1 MEALG
6 PNDPP
11 TVGSYRLAAV
21 LGSGGMGRVYLA
33 FSPSGRRVAI
43 KVIRPDLVQET
54 HIRQRFAREVAA
66 SRAVSGFFA
75 APVIDADLDADP
87 PWLAT
92 AFIPGPS
99 LNAAIHD
106 AGPLPM
112 ASVRALGAAL
122 AEALTAVHAAG
133 LIHRDLKPA
142 NVLLAPDGPR
152 LIDFGIS
159 SLADSGTL
167 THAGAMMGSPG
178 FMSPEQVQGKPVGP
192 PTDIFAFGAVL
203 AFTVTGTGPFGVGSV
218 PAMLYRSVHAPPEL
232 AQVPDE
238 LRPLLAA
245 CLSKDPARRPDL
257 ATILR
262 ELTGG
267 QGAADMFPP
276 GWLAAAFAQA
286 PITIET
292 PPPLMGPTPAP
303 LGTTPIPPNPPT
315 DSRPP
320 GATPSGARGS
330 ADMATREQSISPT
343 PIPVAG
349 EPTVRQEPAEPAPF
363 SWARTTPEEPPLQPS
378 RQPRPSRRRLLI
390 GAIGA
395 VGAAGAAAAGT
406 TAWLLLDDDA
416 PASRTLRWKFR
427 TVGTT
432 FSRPRVA
439 GDFVYVSSNDGTLY
453 ALRTSTGAAAW
464 KYRTNAALGSAP
476 FTLGGVVYLG
486 ADDTN
491 LYAIDAVTGQQ
502 RWAYQTGGIVH
513 TAVGGGGVVYVGS
526 ADFHLY
532 AVDAVA
538 GTLRWKFPT
547 ENDTHSPTMA
557 GETVYVGSSDTNLY
571 AVDASSGEQR
581 WKFPTSGAVSGI
593 PAVMGGMVYFGSG
606 DETLYAVDAGS
617 GNKAWTFGGVS
628 VGAGP
633 TIANGVVYM
642 GGNDRTLH
650 ALRATSGEKL
660 WTFRA
665 AGDVS
670 APTVVGNTVY
680 VGSSDANLYAIDA
693 ATGAQR
699 WAYPASSGVHTVAV
713 ADGIAYFGTDD
724 NELCAVRVG

>member
-6 PNDPP
+6 PNDPT

-99 LNAAIHD
+99 LNAAIRD
-106 AGPLPM
+106 AGPLPVT
-112 ASVRALGAAL
+112 SVRALGAAL
-122 AEALTAVHAAG
+122 AEALAAVHAAG
-133 LIHRDLKPA
+133 LVHRDLKPA
-142 NVLLAPDGPR
+142 NVLLASDGPR

-178 FMSPEQVQGKPVGP
+178 FMSPEQVQGNQVGP
-192 PTDIFAFGAVL
+192 ATDIFAFGAVL

-218 PAMLYRSVHAPPEL
+218 PAMLYRSVHAPPDL
-232 AQVPDE
+232 SQVPDE
-238 LRPLLAA
+238 LLPLLSA
-245 CLSKDPARRPDL
+245 CLSKDPASRPDL
-257 ATILR
+257 TTILR
-262 ELTGG
+262 QLTGG

-276 GWLAAAFAQA
+276 GWLAAAFATA
-286 PITIET
+286 PITIAT
-292 PPPLMGPTPAP
+292 PPPLAGPTPAP
-303 LGTTPIPPNPPT
+303 LGTTPIPPSPPIA
-315 DSRPP
+315 DRAP
-320 GATPSGARGS
+320 GAAPAGSRGS
-330 ADMATREQSISPT
+330 ADMATREQSLAPT

-349 EPTVRQEPAEPAPF
+349 EPTVRQEPARPAPIPR
-363 SWARTTPEEPPLQPS
+363 APTAPEEPPDQPS
-378 RQPRPSRRRLLI
+378 QQARPSRRRLLA
-390 GAIGA
+390 GVIGA
-395 VGAAGAAAAGT
+395 VGAVGVAAAGT

-416 PASRTLRWKFR
+416 PAARTLRWKFR

-439 GDFVYVSSNDGTLY
+439 GDFVYASSNDGTLY
-453 ALRTSTGAAAW
+453 ALRTSTGTQAW
-464 KYRTNAALGSAP
+464 KFTTKAALGSAP

-491 LYAIDAVTGQQ
+491 LYAIDAVTGLQ
-502 RWAYQTGGIVH
+502 RWAYKTGGIVH
-513 TAVGGGGVVYVGS
+513 SAVGGGGIVYVGS
-526 ADFHLY
+526 ADHNLY

-538 GTLRWKFPT
+538 GTRRWQFT
-547 ENDTHSPTMA
+547 TDNDTHSPAFA

-571 AVDASSGEQR
+571 AVDASSGDQR
-581 WKFPTSGAVSGI
+581 WAFPTSGAVSGI
-593 PAVMGGMVYFGSG
+593 PAVMGGTVYFASGDGTLYTAETGSG
-606 DETLYAVDAGS
+606 KKG
-617 GNKAWTFGGVS
+617 WTFGDVS
-628 VGAGP
+628 VDAGP
-633 TIANGVVYM
+633 TIANGVLYI
-642 GGNDRTLH
+642 GGKDRTLH
-650 ALRATSGEKL
+650 ALRATTGEKL

-665 AGDVS
+665 SGDVS
-670 APTVVGNTVY
+670 APTVVGDTVY
-680 VGSSDANLYAIDA
+680 VGSSDTNLYALDA

-699 WAYPASSGVHTVAV
+699 WAFPASSGVHTVAV
-713 ADGIAYFGTDD
+713 VDDTAYFGTDD